1 MYKTRFNTS
10 HVVIY
15 RMSTEEVRLPLE
27 CFNTSHVVIYRR
39 TFGTGQGFYAFQYIS
54 CCYLSKE
61 TLNQTV
67 KEGSFNTSHVVIY
80 LSLNLSKPGFHVCF
94 NTSHVVIYLIDNSG
108 RNIFMK
114 SFNTSHVV
122 IYHIRSNYVLSVLPR
137 FNTSHVVIY
146 RRYNQRGHFSL
157 FVSIHLMLL
166 FISED
171 EEAIEIL
178 KNSFNTSHV
187 VIYLI
192 LKWFFQILL
201 TRFNTSHV
209 VIYPTVLKHFFFSLF
224 PFTPYFKAFSEILP
238 AFFHF
243 YIFLFII
250 AQPPCIYGLFSLFSI
265 FSAGKISSNKYLY
278 SVFAIHLII
287 LNNQVFPIFTT
298 CISNNFFSKYVVIHQ
313 FNNTHEILFVVYNL
327 F

>member
-1 MYKTRFNTS
+1 MLLFIKITHCFFTINRSFNTS

-15 RMSTEEVRLPLE
+15 RLSTL
-27 CFNTSHVVIYRR
+27 C
-39 TFGTGQGFYAFQYIS
+39 
-54 CCYLSKE
+54 
-61 TLNQTV
+61 
-67 KEGSFNTSHVVIY
+67 
-80 LSLNLSKPGFHVCF
+80 
-94 NTSHVVIYLIDNSG
+94 LI
-108 RNIFMK
+108 IIWK
-114 SFNTSHVV
+114 
-122 IYHIRSNYVLSVLPR
+122 
-137 FNTSHVVIY
+137 
-146 RRYNQRGHFSL
+146 
-157 FVSIHLMLL
+157 VSIHLMLL
-166 FISED
+166 FISKGTET
-171 EEAIEIL
+171 ASI
-178 KNSFNTSHV
+178 HAG
-187 VIYLI
+187 
-192 LKWFFQILL
+192 
-201 TRFNTSHV
+201 FNTSHV

-224 PFTPYFKAFSEILP
+224 PFIPYFKAFSEILP

>member
-1 MYKTRFNTS
+1 MIKGFNTS

-15 RMSTEEVRLPLE
+15 QKVTASVD
-27 CFNTSHVVIYRR
+27 R
-39 TFGTGQGFYAFQYIS
+39 T
-54 CCYLSKE
+54 C
-61 TLNQTV
+61 
-67 KEGSFNTSHVVIY
+67 GSFNTSHVVIY
-80 LSLNLSKPGFHVCF
+80 RNRA
-94 NTSHVVIYLIDNSG
+94 VI
-108 RNIFMK
+108 F
-114 SFNTSHVV
+114 V
-122 IYHIRSNYVLSVLPR
+122 IS
-137 FNTSHVVIY
+137 
-146 RRYNQRGHFSL
+146 
-157 FVSIHLMLL
+157 
-166 FISED
+166 D
-171 EEAIEIL
+171 
-178 KNSFNTSHV
+178 KC
-187 VIYLI
+187 
-192 LKWFFQILL
+192 
-201 TRFNTSHV
+201 FNTSHV